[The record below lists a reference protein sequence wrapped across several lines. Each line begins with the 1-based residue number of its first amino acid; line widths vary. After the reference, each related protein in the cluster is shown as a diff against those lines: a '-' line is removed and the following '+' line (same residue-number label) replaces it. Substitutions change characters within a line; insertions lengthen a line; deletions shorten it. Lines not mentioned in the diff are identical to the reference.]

1 MFTRKKCKR
10 SLLLIDNYEKHLS
23 GTLSERA
30 NEIADETKDFS
41 NYIKEKG
48 GEISTG
54 LINFVLCMEYHQFEE
69 TGCTAQQPQHIR
81 RFLCRLISRYNPTA
95 AKAR

>member
-1 MFTRKKCKR
+1 MFARKKCKR

-48 GEISTG
+48 GEISTK

-69 TGCTAQQPQHIR
+69 TGCTALQPQYIR
-81 RFLCRLISRYNPTA
+81 RRLCR
-95 AKAR
+95 

>member
-10 SLLLIDNYEKHLS
+10 SLLLIDNYEKHLA
-23 GTLSERA
+23 ERDRKDA
-30 NEIADETKDFS
+30 ECLDKTKDFS

-48 GEISTG
+48 GEISTS
-54 LINFVLCMEYHQFEE
+54 LINFVLCMKYHQFEE
-69 TGCTAQQPQHIR
+69 MACTAQQPQYIR